1 MAAYRRQ
8 RAKHKFEARS
18 PAELSLQKGDMIR
31 VWQSETGEWPDMDN
45 WVTGEN
51 ERTKLKGE
59 FPGNYTVFV
68 EEIEPEDI
76 PPPLPIKPDQN
87 GPTPPPVPARHA
99 SEPPSLLPPHSRQPP
114 PISPRHQPETRGF
127 LPVEPRRASQTEPW
141 AYPQPEPRGHIHSQS
156 EVQGYPP
163 PEPRYAPQPEP
174 RNAPQPEPRVH
185 PPPTE
190 PRRNAHDLV
199 PQECNRPVKCAA
211 CE

>member
-18 PAELSLQKGDMIR
+18 SAELSLQKGDMIR
-31 VWQSETGEWPDMDN
+31 VWQNEAGEWPDMDN

-51 ERTKLKGE
+51 ERTNLKGE

-76 PPPLPIKPDQN
+76 PPPLPIRPDQN

-114 PISPRHQPETRGF
+114 PISPRHQPDTRGF
-127 LPVEPRRASQTEPW
+127 PPVEPRRASQTEPW
-141 AYPQPEPRGHIHSQS
+141 AYPQPEPRGHSQS
-156 EVQGYPP
+156 ELRGYPP
-163 PEPRYAPQPEP
+163 PDP
-174 RNAPQPEPRVH
+174 RNAPQPEPRAH
-185 PPPTE
+185 PPPPE
-190 PRRNAHDLV
+190 SRRNVHDLV
-199 PQECNRPVKCAA
+199 QQDCNRPVKCAA